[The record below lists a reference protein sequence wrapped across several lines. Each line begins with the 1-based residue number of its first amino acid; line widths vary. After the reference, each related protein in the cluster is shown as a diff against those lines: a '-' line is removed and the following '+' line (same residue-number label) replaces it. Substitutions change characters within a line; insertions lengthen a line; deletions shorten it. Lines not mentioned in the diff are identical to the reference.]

1 VVFATSSLLYLA
13 ADYHYQKSAISDHI
27 PVFLQNWDAPNA
39 AALRYR
45 FSKTYVR

>member
-27 PVFLQNWDAPNA
+27 PVFLQNWDAPA
-39 AALRYR
+39 MTQL
-45 FSKTYVR
+45 